1 MIWAVVFKRGFEA
14 ELAVAVGRAAVAGT
28 VGMKEPELLAWAA
41 TGRSNRRIASR
52 SSRGEA
58 CEWSIRN
65 MAVELVKVLKMVIGG
80 KVVAEKGGGDGSR
93 HP

>member
-1 MIWAVVFKRGFEA
+1 MQSWYLAGHMIWAVVFKREFEA
-14 ELAVAVGRAAVAGT
+14 ELVVAVGRAAVAGT

-58 CEWSIRN
+58 CGWSMGN
-65 MAVELVKVLKMVIGG
+65 MAVELVVKVLIGG
-80 KVVAEKGGGDGSR
+80 KVVAEKG
-93 HP
+93 